1 MAVTHLHKKRL
12 ALLQGQNKAQFDRN
26 KKSLGKP
33 SPKKCDLRIHLG
45 AAGNC

>member
-33 SPKKCDLRIHLG
+33 LLQKCDLSIHLVE
-45 AAGNC
+45 AGNC